1 MIEVKFTKGDW
12 KVNSLVNGRGFDISF
27 NDDGECIAEIIH
39 IESDAHLIAAAPEM
53 YKMLVELREAISSI
67 DDSALGCVDDTLD
80 RQGWYIKD
88 ETINSI
94 SNLLAKARGEK

>member
-1 MIEVKFTKGDW
+1 MSEAKFTKGEW

-53 YKMLVELREAISSI
+53 YRMLDAIATLRMLPTEEKLS
-67 DDSALGCVDDTLD
+67 D
-80 RQGWYIKD
+80 
-88 ETINSI
+88 
-94 SNLLAKARGEK
+94 LLAKARGES

>member
-1 MIEVKFTKGDW
+1 MSEGKFTKGEW

-53 YKMLVELREAISSI
+53 YRMLDAIATLRMLPTEEKLS
-67 DDSALGCVDDTLD
+67 D
-80 RQGWYIKD
+80 
-88 ETINSI
+88 
-94 SNLLAKARGEK
+94 LLAKARGES